1 MYRNVTVCPV
11 DRQQG
16 ATLVVA
22 LIIVLVMGLTAAS
35 AMQNIT
41 LQEKMA
47 GNMLDNSIAFHAAE
61 DALFA
66 AEQWIG
72 ATNPIPQ
79 ANYNNAKPLQLSAY
93 NGIANADAG
102 NTALTEADL
111 MSANS
116 QVQANWEAR
125 AWDATAFGAAVNA
138 DLLQP
143 VQVTIEQIS
152 TSEYLVLAHSRG
164 ASGNAE
170 VILRAVVAR
179 L

>member
-1 MYRNVTVCPV
+1 MYRNVAVCPT

-16 ATLVVA
+16 ATLIVA

-35 AMQNIT
+35 ALQNIT

-47 GNMLDNSIAFHAAE
+47 GNMLDDSIAFHAAE

-79 ANYNNAKPLQLSAY
+79 ASYANARPVPLSVY
-93 NGIANADAG
+93 NGIANADNG
-102 NTALTEADL
+102 NDPLTQTDL
-111 MSANS
+111 MSGNPVI
-116 QVQANWEAR
+116 QTNWADH
-125 AWDATAFGAAVNA
+125 AWDATVFGAAVNA
-138 DLLQP
+138 DLPQP
-143 VQVTIEQIS
+143 VQVTIEQTS
-152 TSEYLVLAHSRG
+152 TTEYLVLARSRG